1 MPDFTLGLIAFVFII
16 QAVGYTIKALIGFG
30 NPLLTGPLL
39 SLRLDNVVISPS
51 GLLCDAP
58 TNAYISYKNR
68 KKIQWR
74 IIIPITIVNLLGVI
88 PGSFL
93 LKYSLPWVI
102 KAVLGVLVVGISIEM
117 ATRSRRK
124 PHTGEE
130 KPLVRYLVA
139 FISGIFAGLYGNN
152 ILIVA
157 YIERTSKDLNAFKG
171 SMCFLFLMENFCRIS
186 LYCATGIFTKY
197 VLLLAAVTVPAAL
210 LGIVI
215 SNLIE
220 PHVTQQQATK
230 AINLLFLISGLSIL
244 FKSLVF
250 HT

>member
-1 MPDFTLGLIAFVFII
+1 MPDFTIGLIAFVFVI

-39 SLRLDNVVISPS
+39 SLKLDNVVISPS

-68 KKIQWR
+68 KKIQWK
-74 IIIPITIVNLLGVI
+74 IIIPVTILNLLGVI

-102 KAVLGVLVVGISIEM
+102 KAILGVLVVGISIEM
-117 ATRSRRK
+117 ATRDKRK
-124 PHTGEE
+124 SKVGTDN
-130 KPLVRYLVA
+130 PLIRCLVS

-171 SMCFLFLMENFCRIS
+171 SMCFLFLMENFLRIG

-197 VLLLAAVTVPAAL
+197 VLILAAITIPAAL

-220 PHVTQQQATK
+220 PHVTQKQATK
-230 AINLLFLISGLSIL
+230 AINVLFLISGISIL

>member
-1 MPDFTLGLIAFVFII
+1 MPDFTVGLIAFVFIV

-39 SLRLDNVVISPS
+39 SLRLDNAVISPS

-68 KKIQWR
+68 RKIQWR
-74 IIIPITIVNLLGVI
+74 IIIPVTIVNLLGVI
-88 PGSFL
+88 PGSLL

-117 ATRSRRK
+117 ATRSRR
-124 PHTGEE
+124 TSSAED
-130 KPLVRYLVA
+130 KPLFRYLVA
-139 FISGIFAGLYGNN
+139 FISGIFAGLYGIN

-171 SMCFLFLMENFCRIS
+171 SMCFLFLMENFCRIA
-186 LYCATGIFTKY
+186 LYCATGIFTRY
-197 VLLLAAVTVPAAL
+197 VLILAAITIPAAL

-220 PHVTQQQATK
+220 PHVTQQQATR
-230 AINLLFLISGLSIL
+230 AINVLFLISGISIL